1 MEEQLQEI
9 KTLPNIMGSFIYI
22 EELGIAATDLPR
34 VMRSKDLETIGRS
47 IHRIFALN
55 QQSGVDV
62 VSIDIDY
69 DEARIFTKQ
78 IDSGSTILIIG
89 EPSAN
94 MALVKMT
101 SSMLTAELQVAVESA
116 RLASTLPVAAP
127 SQIEEPLLPQDQE
140 PLTLP
145 SEVSDTEPS
154 APAAESAA
162 PANLAIDLEALLTT
176 GELAE
181 PLAKMQ
187 DALARAIG
195 PFAKIIMRENL
206 EKWTKGGAANRERLS
221 DLADLLAV
229 EIGNSKLEI
238 QFRSE
243 IRPFIA

>member
-9 KTLPNIMGSFIYI
+9 KTLPSIMGSLIYI
-22 EELGIAATDLPR
+22 EGLGIANTDLPR
-34 VMRSKDLETIGRS
+34 VMRSKDLDTIGRS

-55 QQSGVDV
+55 QQSDVDV
-62 VSIDIDY
+62 ISIDIDY
-69 DEARIFTKQ
+69 DEARIFARQ

-101 SSMLTAELQVAVESA
+101 SSMLTAELKVAVESA
-116 RLASTLPVAAP
+116 RVASTLPAETSSP
-127 SQIEEPLLPQDQE
+127 TEEPLLPQNQE

-145 SEVSDTEPS
+145 SEINDPEPS
-154 APAAESAA
+154 TPIVEPAVTSNVVMD
-162 PANLAIDLEALLTT
+162 PEALLTT
-176 GELAE
+176 GALAE
-181 PLAKMQ
+181 PLGRMQ

-195 PFAKIIMRENL
+195 PFAKIIMRENI
-206 EKWTKGGAANRERLS
+206 EKWTKSGETKRERLA

-243 IRPFIA
+243 IRPFLT